1 MLLLI
6 NSSVGIMAYLYQG
19 IYCRGS
25 KSMEELCLVFKSLQ
39 LFYFLY
45 PEKVIWLDLYT
56 NLNPTEDQMYY
67 PDQLSGPH
75 NSKTSFIQNLLTLNT
90 IQFEVP
96 DIPQL

>member
-1 MLLLI
+1 VCVHMLLLI

-45 PEKVIWLDLYT
+45 PEKVI
-56 NLNPTEDQMYY
+56 
-67 PDQLSGPH
+67 
-75 NSKTSFIQNLLTLNT
+75 
-90 IQFEVP
+90 
-96 DIPQL
+96 